1 MQRRASLSPPPA
13 TAAAAAAAATSSSA
27 ATTSTAAS
35 AASTTTSGKKSASSR
50 RGLKKRVT
58 DVLRTSVDVIVL
70 DVGGVRFKTSMS
82 TLQSVPESMLGA
94 MFSGRFELS
103 KQADGSFF
111 IDRDGRLFGH
121 VLNWLRDR
129 TLPVGALS
137 ADDREA
143 LRVEANFYH
152 LPELASALDDADEAD
167 SAVKPDLTRMDVWRF
182 YAVNQ
187 HNRNFRGLCLRGL
200 DLSYF
205 DLTRAD
211 FTGADFSEANLSHCN
226 LSNANMTRCTMRG
239 ASLRDCDLRKANLA
253 GADLRQASLH
263 SAQLHEANLSNAN
276 FADAVLT
283 NANFTNA
290 NLTNA
295 NLSEAKFKRLST
307 DVPGGNNRGFM

>member
-1 MQRRASLSPPPA
+1 MQRRASLSPPPSVSPPTEPVVVA
-13 TAAAAAAAATSSSA
+13 TTAVASSNKLPTPNGKKVSSS
-27 ATTSTAAS
+27 
-35 AASTTTSGKKSASSR
+35 GSR

-58 DVLRTSVDVIVL
+58 DVLRTSVNVIEL
-70 DVGGVRFKTSMS
+70 DVGGVRFKSSVS

-129 TLPVGALS
+129 TLPVAALN
-137 ADDREA
+137 ANDRDA

-152 LPELASALDDADEAD
+152 LPELAAALDDADEAD
-167 SAVKPDLTRMDVWRF
+167 DEALKPDLTRMDIWRF

-211 FTGADFSEANLSHCN
+211 FTGADLSEANLSHCN

-307 DVPGGNNRGFM
+307 DVPVDNNRGFM